1 MNKKLILKAL
11 GLILLC
17 EGAAMVPSLLMTFYF
32 GEKDWLAFFISIIIT
47 LFVGGLMAVLGTGA
61 QGNVGYREGFAVA
74 AFGWAL
80 LAGFGS
86 LPYILA
92 GVLPNPVD
100 AYFETMSGFTTT
112 GASVIADVEILSRG
126 MLFWRSLTH
135 WLGGMGII
143 VLTVA
148 LIPSLKIAGLQM
160 FKAEVPGPTKS
171 KVLPRIA
178 QTSREL
184 YKIYLVITAAEII
197 LLKIAG
203 MDWFDSFIHT
213 FGTVA
218 TGGFSSKNSSIAS
231 YDSFFIE
238 IIIVFFMIICGMNFA
253 LHYYS
258 FRGNLRPTLRDSEA
272 RLYLGILAVSA
283 FFIAFD
289 LVFNGNYGA
298 EKAARESLFQVTSIM
313 TTTGYATADFDQWPP
328 LSKMV
333 LLILMFVGG
342 CAGSTGGAIKVSRIL
357 IMFKGISRQ
366 ITKLL
371 HPQAVIPLR
380 VGKDIIS
387 QDVLDNV
394 QTFFFLYFI
403 ILGAAVLFV
412 ASLGVDLISSIS
424 AVAATLGNVGPGFG
438 LVGPMTNYFSLPT
451 AVKAVLSFCMLIG
464 RLEIYTLLVIMSSKF
479 WRS

>member
-17 EGAAMVPSLLMTFYF
+17 EGAAMVPSLLMTIYF
-32 GEKDWLAFFISIIIT
+32 AEKDWLAFLISIIIT
-47 LFVGGLMAVLGTGA
+47 LLAAGLVMALGAGA

-74 AFGWAL
+74 AFGWIM

-86 LPYILA
+86 LPYMLT

-112 GASVIADVEILSRG
+112 GASVITDVEVLSHG
-126 MLFWRSLTH
+126 ILFWRSLTH

-184 YKIYLVITAAEII
+184 YKIYLIITAAQIV
-197 LLKIAG
+197 LLMTAG

-218 TGGFSSKNSSIAS
+218 TGGFSSKNASIAA
-231 YDSFFIE
+231 YDSFLIE
-238 IIIVFFMIICGMNFA
+238 IIIVFFMVICGMNFA
-253 LHYYS
+253 LHYYTL
-258 FRGNLRPTLRDSEA
+258 RGNFRTTLKDPET
-272 RLYLGILAVSA
+272 RLYMGIILAA
-283 FFIAFD
+283 TAFIAID
-289 LVFNGNYGA
+289 LINNMNYETGR
-298 EKAARESLFQVTSIM
+298 AARDSLFQVTSII
-313 TTTGYATADFDQWPP
+313 TTTGFASTDFDQWPP
-328 LSKMV
+328 FSKMV
-333 LLILMFVGG
+333 LLILMFIGG

-371 HPQAVIPLR
+371 HPQAVVPLR

-387 QDVLDNV
+387 QDVVDNV
-394 QTFFFLYFI
+394 QTFFFMYLVIF
-403 ILGAAVLFV
+403 GAAVMVVTAF
-412 ASLGVDLISSIS
+412 GVDLVSSIS

-438 LVGPMTNYFSLPT
+438 LVGPMTNYSSLPME
-451 AVKAVLSFCMLIG
+451 AKVVLSICMVVG
-464 RLEIYTLLVIMSSKF
+464 RLELYTLLVIMSSKF

>member
-11 GLILLC
+11 GLVLLC
-17 EGAAMVPSLLMTFYF
+17 EAAAMVPSLFLDLSC
-32 GEKDWLAFFISIIIT
+32 GGSDWPAFLVSTLITALA
-47 LFVGGLMAVLGTGA
+47 GGLMALRGDGG
-61 QGNVGYREGFAVA
+61 GNVGYREGFAVA
-74 AFGWAL
+74 AFGWTL

-86 LPYILA
+86 LPYILS

-112 GASVIADVEILSRG
+112 GASVITNVEALSRA

-197 LLKIAG
+197 LLKLAG
-203 MDWFDSFIHT
+203 MNWFDSFIHT

-218 TGGFSSKNSSIAS
+218 TGGFSSKNAS
-231 YDSFFIE
+231 VAAYDSFLIE
-238 IIIVFFMIICGMNFA
+238 IIIIAFMIICGMNFA

-258 FRGNLRPTLRDSEA
+258 LRGNFRPVWKDPEA
-272 RLYLGILAVSA
+272 RLYIAIILVSA
-283 FFIAFD
+283 G
-289 LVFNGNYGA
+289 LVTLNLVISAGLSAGR
-298 EKAARESLFQVTSIM
+298 AAREALFQVTSIM
-313 TTTGYATADFDQWPP
+313 TTTGFASADFDQWPWM
-328 LSKMV
+328 SKAV
-333 LLILMFVGG
+333 LLILMLVGG

-357 IMFKGISRQ
+357 ILFKGISRQ

-371 HPQAVIPLR
+371 HPQAVIPVR
-380 VGKDIIS
+380 VGNSILP
-387 QDVLDNV
+387 QEVLDNV
-394 QTFFFLYFI
+394 QTFFFIYIL
-403 ILGAAVLFV
+403 ILGASVIFV
-412 ASLGVDLISSIS
+412 TALGVDLVSAVS

-438 LVGPMTNYFSLPT
+438 LVGPMTNYFSLP
-451 AVKAVLSFCMLIG
+451 AAAKVLLSLCMLVG
-464 RLEIYTLLVIMSSKF
+464 RLEIYTVMVILSARF
-479 WRS
+479 WRN

>member
-1 MNKKLILKAL
+1 MNTKLILKAL
-11 GLILLC
+11 GLVLLC
-17 EGAAMVPSLLMTFYF
+17 EGAAMVPSLLMTFYYAN
-32 GEKDWLAFFISIIIT
+32 GDWEAFLISVVIT
-47 LFVGGLMAVLGTGA
+47 VFAGGALFFMGAGAGGS
-61 QGNVGYREGFAVA
+61 VGYREGFAVA
-74 AFGWAL
+74 AFGWIL

-86 LPYILA
+86 LPYVLS

-112 GASVIADVEILSRG
+112 GASVIADVEALSRG

-184 YKIYLVITAAEII
+184 YKIYLVITVVEIF
-197 LLKIAG
+197 LLRLAG

-218 TGGFSSKNSSIAS
+218 TGGFSSKNASIAA
-231 YDSFFIE
+231 YDSLLIE
-238 IIIVFFMIICGMNFA
+238 SIIVVFMIICGMNFA

-258 FRGNLRPTLRDSEA
+258 LRGNVRPTLKDPEA
-272 RLYLGILAVSA
+272 RLYLVIILVSVCL
-283 FFIAFD
+283 ITFD
-289 LVFNGNYGA
+289 LVNSGGYVTG
-298 EKAARESLFQVTSIM
+298 KAARDSIFQVASVI
-313 TTTGYATADFDQWPP
+313 TTTGYASADFDQWPP
-328 LSKMV
+328 MSKMV

-342 CAGSTGGAIKVSRIL
+342 CAGSTGGAIKVSRFL

-366 ITKLL
+366 IMKMI

-380 VGKDIIS
+380 IGKDVIS
-387 QDVLDNV
+387 QEVLDNV
-394 QTFFFLYFI
+394 QTFFFIYML
-403 ILGAAVLFV
+403 ILGASVVFLTT
-412 ASLGVDLISSIS
+412 LGVDLVSSIS
-424 AVAATLGNVGPGFG
+424 AVAATLGNVGPGFN
-438 LVGPMTNYFSLPT
+438 LVGPMTNYFTLPT
-451 AVKAVLSFCMLIG
+451 AAKAVLSFCMLIG
-464 RLEIYTLLVIMSSKF
+464 RLELYTILVILSSRF
-479 WRS
+479 WRN

>member
-32 GEKDWLAFFISIIIT
+32 SEKDWQAFIISIIIT
-47 LFVGGLMAVLGTGA
+47 LLAGGLMTALGTGA

-74 AFGWAL
+74 AFGWII

-86 LPYILA
+86 LPYMLT

-112 GASVIADVEILSRG
+112 GASVITDVEILSHG
-126 MLFWRSLTH
+126 MLLWRSLTH

-184 YKIYLVITAAEII
+184 YKIYLLITAAEII
-197 LLKIAG
+197 LLTLAG
-203 MDWFDSFIHT
+203 MDLFDSFIHT

-218 TGGFSSKNSSIAS
+218 TGGFSSKGASIAA
-231 YDSFFIE
+231 YDSFLIE
-238 IIIVFFMIICGMNFA
+238 IIIVFFMVICGMNFA

-258 FRGNLRPTLRDSEA
+258 MRGNFRPTLRDPEA
-272 RLYLGILAVSA
+272 RLYIGIILAATA
-283 FFIAFD
+283 FITID
-289 LVFNGNYGA
+289 LVLNMNYEAGQ
-298 EKAARESLFQVTSIM
+298 AARYSIFQVSSII
-313 TTTGYATADFDQWPP
+313 TTTGYASADFDQWPSF
-328 LSKMV
+328 SKMV
-333 LLILMFVGG
+333 LLILMFIGG
-342 CAGSTGGAIKVSRIL
+342 CAGSTGGSIKVSRIL

-380 VGKDIIS
+380 VGKDIIP
-387 QDVLDNV
+387 QDVADNV

-403 ILGAAVLFV
+403 IFGASVLVVSSF
-412 ASLGVDLISSIS
+412 GVDLVSSIS

-438 LVGPMTNYFSLPT
+438 IVGPMSNYYSLPT
-451 AVKAVLSFCMLIG
+451 AAKAVLSLCMIVG
-464 RLEIYTLLVIMSSKF
+464 RLELYTLLVIMSSKF